1 MDAIPASLARCYAS
15 RMRTLIVLTLL
26 LAAPYRTLAAGTASK
41 KVEKDMP
48 GDVTADG
55 SFDAGVAAAKAADWP
70 KAEAD
75 FRAATQRRPRFPEA
89 WNGLGHSLKMQRKFD
104 DALEAYDEALR
115 QRPNF
120 PEALEYLGE
129 TYVAMGKTADAQA
142 TLAKLKPLDAK
153 LAERL
158 EKSIADGKITSNW

>member
-1 MDAIPASLARCYAS
+1 
-15 RMRTLIVLTLL
+15 MRTLIVLVLVL
-26 LAAPYRTLAAGTASK
+26 IAPCFADAAGSASK
-41 KVEKDMP
+41 KGDKSVP
-48 GDVTADG
+48 GDATPDAR
-55 SFDAGVAAAKAADWP
+55 FDAGVAAAKASDWL
-70 KAEAD
+70 KAEAE

-129 TYVAMGKTADAQA
+129 TYVAMGKPDDARA

-153 LAERL
+153 LAARL
-158 EKSIADGKITSNW
+158 EQSIADGKISSSW

>member
-1 MDAIPASLARCYAS
+1 
-15 RMRTLIVLTLL
+15 MRTLIVLLL
-26 LAAPYRTLAAGTASK
+26 VLATPCLTLAAGSASK
-41 KVEKDMP
+41 KAEKDMP
-48 GDVTADG
+48 GDATADAR
-55 SFDAGVAAAKAADWP
+55 FDAGVAAAKAADWG
-70 KAEAD
+70 KAEAE

-104 DALEAYDEALR
+104 DALKAYDEALR
-115 QRPNF
+115 QRPDF

-129 TYVAMGKTADAQA
+129 TYVAMGKPDDART

-158 EKSIADGKITSNW
+158 EKSIADGKITSSW